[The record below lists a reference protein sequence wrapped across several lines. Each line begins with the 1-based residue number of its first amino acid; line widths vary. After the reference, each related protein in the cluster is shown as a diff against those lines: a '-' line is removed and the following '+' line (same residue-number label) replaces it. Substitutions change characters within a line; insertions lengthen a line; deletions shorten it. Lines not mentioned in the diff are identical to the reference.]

1 MIVPFQALALA
12 LALSLAG
19 NALLAKAWLGA
30 RDARQAV
37 ALERDSARADASACS
52 AAVESLQKFAM
63 QRLKDATTA
72 RKAAEEQA
80 RKHAQRADKTLGKAP
95 AVPGDMCASM
105 QVLGDG
111 WLKERGQ

>member
-52 AAVESLQKFAM
+52 
-63 QRLKDATTA
+63 DATEDLRTL
-72 RKAAEEQA
+72 
-80 RKHAQRADKTLGKAP
+80 ADK
-95 AVPGDMCASM
+95 
-105 QVLGDG
+105 
-111 WLKERGQ
+111 RGQ

>member
-1 MIVPFQALALA
+1 MMRVLLIA
-12 LALSLAG
+12 LALSVSA
-19 NALLAKAWLGA
+19 NAALVGAWLGA
-30 RDARQAV
+30 RDARKTV